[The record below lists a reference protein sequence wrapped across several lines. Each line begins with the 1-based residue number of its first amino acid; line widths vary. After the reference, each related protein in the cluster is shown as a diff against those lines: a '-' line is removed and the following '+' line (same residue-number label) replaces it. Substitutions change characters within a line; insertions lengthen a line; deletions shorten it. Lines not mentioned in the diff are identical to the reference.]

1 MDSEHSAIFQ
11 SLQGGQQKALH
22 KILLTASGGPFR
34 GKKLEDLA
42 NIQVEDALKHPNWA
56 MGRKITIDSSTMVN
70 KGLEVIEAKWLFG
83 VDVDQIQVVV
93 QPQSIIHSMVEYEDG
108 AVIAQLG
115 TPDMKLPIQYALF
128 YPQHRNLAGERLD
141 FAKLKEITF
150 EEPPVDVLKGLP
162 YAYKA
167 GRIGGSMPTVLN
179 AANEKAVA
187 LFLGRKIQFLDIYDI
202 IEDTMNAHKVIENP
216 TLEEVLETEQWVYE
230 HIESR

>member
-1 MDSEHSAIFQ
+1 MAAVEEI
-11 SLQGGQQKALH
+11 LQPF
-22 KILLTASGGPFR
+22 SGGFFY
-34 GKKLEDLA
+34 KKSKDKA
-42 NIQVEDALKHPNWA
+42 G
-56 MGRKITIDSSTMVN
+56 GR
-70 KGLEVIEAKWLFG
+70 
-83 VDVDQIQVVV
+83 
-93 QPQSIIHSMVEYEDG
+93 
-108 AVIAQLG
+108 
-115 TPDMKLPIQYALF
+115 MKV
-128 YPQHRNLAGERLD
+128 D